1 LNRKLWRVA
10 AGGYTQSIPAALKSG
25 QTFFAPAKVFSAM
38 IPADK
43 EAEALALSDPGN
55 REVFE
60 RFTRRLI
67 ALARGHIHAKLQHK
81 VDAEDVV
88 QSAYKSLVLRYGDD
102 VLRTQRLDSL
112 WNLLSLI
119 TLRKCADRVRH
130 FQADCRDVARE
141 NPAGADSQ
149 FGAMWEAVGR
159 EPLPEHAAALSEIV
173 EAILGE
179 LTPTERPI
187 IELSLQGY
195 STSEV
200 SEQLG
205 RAERSVRRV
214 RERVKQRLERR

>member
-1 LNRKLWRVA
+1 MTRIEN
-10 AGGYTQSIPAALKSG
+10 
-25 QTFFAPAKVFSAM
+25 
-38 IPADK
+38 
-43 EAEALALSDPGN
+43 EAEALALADPAS

-67 ALARGHIHAKLQHK
+67 ALARSHIHAKLQHK

-112 WNLLSLI
+112 WSLLSLI

-130 FQADCRDVARE
+130 FHADCRDVARE
-141 NPAGADSQ
+141 NPADGGSQ
-149 FGAMWEAVGR
+149 FSGLREAIGR
-159 EPLPEHAAALSEIV
+159 EPMPEHAAALSEII
-173 EAILGE
+173 EEILRE
-179 LTPTERPI
+179 LTPAERPI

-205 RAERSVRRV
+205 RAERSVRRI
-214 RERVKQRLERR
+214 RERVKHRLECR